1 MDMSQPLIVIG
12 HMVITA
18 GEALLLGAAAFGL
31 LLVTIVVL
39 LMRAAGNRQVSEIET
54 KRREAELQ
62 TQLAEMT
69 GRLHTFMQA
78 TANRDAH
85 LAQNLNERL
94 DGVTFKLGQNL
105 HENNERT
112 GEHLRILHERLAV
125 IDTAQRNLT
134 ELSTQMVG
142 LQDILANK
150 QTRGAF
156 GQAQMEAVIADRLPA
171 SAYAFQPTLS
181 NGSRPDC
188 IVKMPDGGL
197 DIVID
202 AKFPLEAFTAFREAK
217 DPQETKLASQ
227 QLRGDMGKHIKD
239 ISEKYLIPGET
250 QETALMFVPS
260 ESIYADLHEQFDDVV
275 QKAYR
280 ARVMIVSP
288 TMLMLAVQTL
298 QTLFRD
304 SQMREQAGLIQQEV
318 GRMMDDVHRLRD
330 RVLAL
335 QKHFG
340 MANKDIDMILTS
352 SDKVTKRALKIG
364 QVELEDAS
372 ADGEPEPAAPS
383 EPAPKLVSGGL
394 G

>member
-1 MDMSQPLIVIG
+1 MSQPFLTIG
-12 HMVITA
+12 HMIITVSEA
-18 GEALLLGAAAFGL
+18 LQLGAAVFALLLI
-31 LLVTIVVL
+31 TIVIM
-39 LMRAAGNRQVSEIET
+39 LMRVSGSRRQDEAET
-54 KRREAELQ
+54 QRREADLQ
-62 TQLAEMT
+62 NQLAEMT

-85 LAQNLNERL
+85 MTQNLNERL

-112 GEHLRILHERLAV
+112 GQHLRNLHERLAV
-125 IDTAQRNLT
+125 IDTAQKNLT
-134 ELSTQMVG
+134 DLSTQMVG

-181 NGSRPDC
+181 NGTRPDC

-202 AKFPLEAFTAFREAK
+202 AKFPLEAFTAFREATEAS
-217 DPQETKLASQ
+217 DVKLASQ

-250 QETALMFVPS
+250 QETAMMFVPS
-260 ESIYADLHEQFDDVV
+260 ESIYADLHEKFDDVV

-304 SQMREQAGLIQQEV
+304 SQMREQAGVIQQEV

-340 MANKDIDMILTS
+340 MANKDIDLILTS
-352 SDKVTKRALKIG
+352 SEKVTKRALKIG
-364 QVELEDAS
+364 QVELEDG
-372 ADGEPEPAAPS
+372 DEPAV
-383 EPAPKLVSGGL
+383 EDGQAPKLVSGGL
-394 G
+394 S

>member
-1 MDMSQPLIVIG
+1 MSQPFLTIG
-12 HMVITA
+12 HMIITVS
-18 GEALLLGAAAFGL
+18 EALLLGASVFAL
-31 LLVTIVVL
+31 LLITIVIM
-39 LMRAAGNRQVSEIET
+39 LMRAGGTRRVGEAET
-54 KRREAELQ
+54 QRREAELQ
-62 TQLAEMT
+62 NQLAEMT

-85 LAQNLNERL
+85 MTQNLNERL

-112 GEHLRILHERLAV
+112 GQHLQVLHERLAV
-125 IDTAQRNLT
+125 IDTAQKNLT

-181 NGSRPDC
+181 NGTRPDC

-202 AKFPLEAFTAFREAK
+202 AKFPLEAFTAFREAS
-217 DPQETKLASQ
+217 ETPEIKAASQ

-260 ESIYADLHEQFDDVV
+260 ESIYADLHEKFDDVV

-318 GRMMDDVHRLRD
+318 GRMMGDVHRLRD

-340 MANKDIDMILTS
+340 MANKDIDLILTS

-364 QVELEDAS
+364 QVELEDG
-372 ADGEPEPAAPS
+372 DEPAV
-383 EPAPKLVSGGL
+383 EDDQGPKLVSGGL
-394 G
+394 S

>member
-1 MDMSQPLIVIG
+1 MSQPLLVIG
-12 HMVITA
+12 HMIISV
-18 GEALLLGAAAFGL
+18 GEALMLTAGGFAL
-31 LLVTIVVL
+31 LLIAIVVML
-39 LMRAAGNRQVSEIET
+39 SRAASTRRSGEAEALL
-54 KRREAELQ
+54 REAELQ
-62 TQLAEMT
+62 RQLAEMT
-69 GRLHTFMQA
+69 GRMHTFMQA

-85 LAQNLNERL
+85 MAQNLNERL

-112 GEHLRILHERLAV
+112 GEHLRVLHERLAV
-125 IDTAQRNLT
+125 IDTAQKNLT

-181 NGSRPDC
+181 NGTRPDC
-188 IVKMPDGGL
+188 IIKMPDGGL

-202 AKFPLEAFTAFREAK
+202 AKFPLEAFTAYREAADAPEK
-217 DPQETKLASQ
+217 KAAGQ
-227 QLRGDMGKHIKD
+227 QLRADMGKHIKD
-239 ISEKYLIPGET
+239 ISEKYLIAGET

-340 MANKDIDMILTS
+340 MANKDIDLILTS
-352 SDKVTKRALKIG
+352 SEKVTKRALKIG
-364 QVELEDAS
+364 QVELEDS
-372 ADGEPEPAAPS
+372 AATGTEEVPAQDD
-383 EPAPKLVSGGL
+383 PAPKLVSGGM

>member
-1 MDMSQPLIVIG
+1 MSQPLVTIG
-12 HMVITA
+12 HMIITI
-18 GEALLLGAAAFGL
+18 GEALLLGAAGFAL
-31 LLVTIVVL
+31 LLITIVVML
-39 LMRAAGNRQVSEIET
+39 VRVGDARRTNEADAQ
-54 KRREAELQ
+54 RRETELQ
-62 TQLAEMT
+62 NQLAEMT

-85 LAQNLNERL
+85 MTQNLNERL

-112 GEHLRILHERLAV
+112 GQHLRTLHERLAV
-125 IDTAQRNLT
+125 IDTAQKNLT

-171 SAYAFQPTLS
+171 SGYAFQPTLS
-181 NGSRPDC
+181 NGTRPDC
-188 IVKMPDGGL
+188 VIKMPDGGL

-202 AKFPLEAFTAFREAK
+202 AKFPLEAFTAFREAG
-217 DPQETKLASQ
+217 DPAAKKLAGQ
-227 QLRGDMGKHIKD
+227 QLRADMGKHIKD

-304 SQMREQAGLIQQEV
+304 SQMREQAGVIQQEV

-340 MANKDIDMILTS
+340 MANKDIDLILTS
-352 SDKVTKRALKIG
+352 SEKVTKRALKIG
-364 QVELEDAS
+364 QVELED
-372 ADGEPEPAAPS
+372 DGKPETESVTGQNEPG
-383 EPAPKLVSGGL
+383 PKLVSGGI

>member
-1 MDMSQPLIVIG
+1 MDMSQPILVIG
-12 HMVITA
+12 HMIISV
-18 GEALLLGAAAFGL
+18 GEAVMLSVGGFALLLIAIMVML
-31 LLVTIVVL
+31 S
-39 LMRAAGNRQVSEIET
+39 RAATNRRMGDAEAQ
-54 KRREAELQ
+54 RREAELQ
-62 TQLAEMT
+62 RQLAEMT
-69 GRLHTFMQA
+69 GRMHTFMQA

-85 LAQNLNERL
+85 MAQNLNERL
-94 DGVTFKLGQNL
+94 DGVSFKLGQNL

-112 GEHLRILHERLAV
+112 GEQLRVLHERLAV
-125 IDTAQRNLT
+125 IDTAQKNLT

-181 NGSRPDC
+181 NGTRPDC

-202 AKFPLEAFTAFREAK
+202 AKFPLEAFTSFREAA
-217 DPQETKLASQ
+217 DPQEKKAASQ
-227 QLRGDMGKHIKD
+227 QLRGDMGKHVKD

-340 MANKDIDMILTS
+340 MANKDIDLILTS

-364 QVELEDAS
+364 QVELEDHSEDAPP
-372 ADGEPEPAAPS
+372 ADGQG
-383 EPAPKLVSGGL
+383 PKLVSGGM

>member
-1 MDMSQPLIVIG
+1 MSQPLLVIG
-12 HMVITA
+12 HMTITV
-18 GEALLLGAAAFGL
+18 GEALMLAAGGFAL
-31 LLVTIVVL
+31 LLVTIVVML
-39 LMRAAGNRQVSEIET
+39 SRAATSRRDGEADAL
-54 KRREAELQ
+54 RREAELQ
-62 TQLAEMT
+62 RQLAEMT
-69 GRLHTFMQA
+69 GRMHTFMQA

-85 LAQNLNERL
+85 MAQNMNERL

-112 GEHLRILHERLAV
+112 GEQLRVLHERLAV
-125 IDTAQRNLT
+125 IDTAQKNLT

-181 NGSRPDC
+181 NGTRPDC
-188 IVKMPDGGL
+188 IIKMPDGGL

-202 AKFPLEAFTAFREAK
+202 AKFPLEAFTAYREASDAAEK
-217 DPQETKLASQ
+217 KAASQ
-227 QLRGDMGKHIKD
+227 QLRADMGKHIKD
-239 ISEKYLIPGET
+239 ISEKYLIAGET

-340 MANKDIDMILTS
+340 MANKDIDLILTS
-352 SDKVTKRALKIG
+352 SEKVTKRALKIG
-364 QVELEDAS
+364 QVELEEAHAS
-372 ADGEPEPAAPS
+372 EEVPAPDDQG
-383 EPAPKLVSGGL
+383 PKLVSGGM

>member
-1 MDMSQPLIVIG
+1 MSQPLITIG
-12 HMVITA
+12 HMIITVS
-18 GEALLLGAAAFGL
+18 EALLLGATGFAL
-31 LLVTIVVL
+31 LLITIVIM
-39 LMRAAGNRQVSEIET
+39 LMRVGATKRQNDLESQ
-54 KRREAELQ
+54 RREAELQ
-62 TQLAEMT
+62 NQLSEMT

-85 LAQNLNERL
+85 MTQNLNERL

-112 GEHLRILHERLAV
+112 GQHLRVLHERLAV
-125 IDTAQRNLT
+125 IDTAQKNLT

-142 LQDILANK
+142 LQDILSNK

-171 SAYAFQPTLS
+171 NGYAFQPTLS
-181 NGSRPDC
+181 NGTRPDC

-202 AKFPLEAFTAFREAK
+202 AKFPLEAFTAYREAS
-217 DPQETKLASQ
+217 DPAAKKLASQ
-227 QLRGDMGKHIKD
+227 RLRGDMGKHIKD

-318 GRMMDDVHRLRD
+318 GRMMEDVHRLRD

-340 MANKDIDMILTS
+340 MANKDIDLILTS

-364 QVELEDAS
+364 QVELEDEATTE
-372 ADGEPEPAAPS
+372 AKPVDAPIEPG
-383 EPAPKLVSGGL
+383 PKLVSGGL

>member
-1 MDMSQPLIVIG
+1 MDMSQPLLTIG
-12 HMVITA
+12 HMIITVS
-18 GEALLLGAAAFGL
+18 EALLLGTAVFAL
-31 LLVTIVVL
+31 LLVSILVMVW
-39 LMRAAGNRQVSEIET
+39 RAGNNRRLGET
-54 KRREAELQ
+54 ETQRREAELQ
-62 TQLAEMT
+62 NQLAEMT

-85 LAQNLNERL
+85 MTQNLNERL

-112 GEHLRILHERLAV
+112 GQHLRVLHERLAV
-125 IDTAQRNLT
+125 IDTAQKNLT

-181 NGSRPDC
+181 NGTRPDC

-202 AKFPLEAFTAFREAK
+202 AKFPLEAFTAFREASEA
-217 DPQETKLASQ
+217 PETKAASQ
-227 QLRGDMGKHIKD
+227 QLRADMGKHIKD
-239 ISEKYLIPGET
+239 ISKKYLIPGET

-260 ESIYADLHEQFDDVV
+260 ESIYADLHEKFDDVV

-304 SQMREQAGLIQQEV
+304 SQMREQAGVIQQEV

-340 MANKDIDMILTS
+340 MANKDIDLILTS
-352 SDKVTKRALKIG
+352 SEKVTKRALKIG
-364 QVELEDAS
+364 QVELEEGD
-372 ADGEPEPAAPS
+372 EPAV
-383 EPAPKLVSGGL
+383 EDGQGPKLVSAGL